1 MFQTTKIM
9 TTSSILSIT
18 IYLLL
23 LISIN
28 ADQAALDA
36 RLFQAAAAQDVTLAR
51 DAILA
56 GANINARSE
65 GGLQTPLMQSVL
77 FGRDIM
83 VKFFLEEGADV

>member
-1 MFQTTKIM
+1 M